1 MKPGLIKAAPP
12 RLTGLPFLAIA
23 LFLIIVWGTAFNM
36 LDVVVRHM
44 SPIWLVAWRTLI
56 ATFLIVAW
64 ALYRGHR
71 FPKLNDVRWLW
82 YLGLALTGMVIPFF
96 LTATAQTTIDSG
108 IAAILTGTMPL
119 LTLGLAHVFT
129 TEKMNARKITGF
141 LVGFIG
147 TIILFLPEDLS
158 WGLVMD
164 WKAQLLVLGAA
175 LCYAITTVAAKRA
188 PETPPTLGAAMMVGW
203 AAIASMAAALWSG
216 PAELSV
222 PTYVWGLVF
231 TLALGSTG
239 IATILYLFVIKR
251 NGPTT
256 LAKINYFPPFAAV
269 LFGIWLLNEP
279 FTIRIAIAFAVIMLG
294 VWIARNKRE
303 FIPH

>member
-1 MKPGLIKAAPP
+1 MKPGLIKAPP
-12 RLTGLPFLAIA
+12 PPLTGLPFFAIA

-44 SPIWLVAWRTLI
+44 SPIWLVAWRTSI
-56 ATFLIVAW
+56 ATLLIVAY
-64 ALYRGHR
+64 ALYKGYR
-71 FPKLNDVRWLW
+71 FPPLRDRRWLW
-82 YLGLALTGMVIPFF
+82 YLGLALSGMVIPFF
-96 LTATAQTTIDSG
+96 LTASAQTTIDSG
-108 IAAILTGTMPL
+108 ISAILTGTMPL
-119 LTLGLAHVFT
+119 LTLGLAHIFT
-129 TEKMNARKITGF
+129 AEKMNRRKICGF
-141 LVGFIG
+141 LIGFVG

-158 WGLVMD
+158 WGLVMN
-164 WKAQLLVLGAA
+164 WKAQLLAVGAA
-175 LCYAITTVAAKRA
+175 FCYAVTTVAAKRA

-203 AAIASMAAALWSG
+203 AAIASTSAALYSSPPDFTV
-216 PAELSV
+216 PAITWVLI
-222 PTYVWGLVF
+222 L
-231 TLALGSTG
+231 TLAIGSTG
-239 IATILYLFVIKR
+239 IATILYLFVIER

-269 LFGIWLLNEP
+269 LFGIWLLKEP

>member
-23 LFLIIVWGTAFNM
+23 AYLIIVWGTAFNM

-56 ATFLIVAW
+56 ATFLIVSW
-64 ALYRGHR
+64 ALFKGYR
-71 FPKLNDVRWLW
+71 FPKLTDKRWLW

-96 LTATAQTTIDSG
+96 LTASAQTTIDSG
-108 IAAILTGTMPL
+108 ISAILTGTMPL
-119 LTLGLAHVFT
+119 LTLGLAHIFT
-129 TEKMNARKITGF
+129 AEKMSRRKVIGF
-141 LVGFIG
+141 FIGFIG
-147 TIILFLPEDLS
+147 TVILFLPEDLS

-164 WKAQLLVLGAA
+164 WKAQLLVMGAA
-175 LCYAITTVAAKRA
+175 LCYAITTVAAKKA
-188 PETPPTLGAAMMVGW
+188 PETPSTLGAAMMVGW
-203 AAIASMAAALWSG
+203 AAVASVSAALMTG
-216 PAELSV
+216 PPDFSV
-222 PTYVWGLVF
+222 PAF
-231 TLALGSTG
+231 TWILILALAIGSTA
-239 IATILYLFVIKR
+239 IATIFYLFMIER

-269 LFGIWLLNEP
+269 LVGIWLLNEP
-279 FTIRIAIAFAVIMLG
+279 FTIRIAIAFGVIMLG